1 MLLIYSHKNTKDVCK
16 SSGAYLGRWG
26 GGGGG
31 GRKVNLNPIQG
42 VLLEYFLNDQVR

>member
-31 GRKVNLNPIQG
+31 AQSESESDSRGPIG
-42 VLLEYFLNDQVR
+42 VLSQ